1 MWNPLA
7 VPTFVQ
13 VLCGLILLACGTFP
27 RKDIVEKE
35 VFEENNVKLDIVEKD
50 IAEQD
55 KELKEAMA
63 AIVCFQNGMFIFIGI
78 FLLLVA
84 TTGYFVLVRKSVL
97 IDMICVFSNVSVILL
112 QLTVLLI
119 FQGTNFQKQFH
130 TVVLLIF
137 SLAVFSSVVCVLI
150 VLSKCYSDEDKIYS
164 KDKTEIRGV
173 GHGSLSALYFSSEVY
188 TI

>member
-13 VLCGLILLACGTFP
+13 VLCGLLLLACGTFP
-27 RKDIVEKE
+27 GQDIVEKE
-35 VFEENNVKLDIVEKD
+35 VLEENNVKLDIVEKD

-63 AIVCFQNGMFIFIGI
+63 AIVCFQNSLFIFMGI

-97 IDMICVFSNVSVILL
+97 IDMICVLSNVSVFLL

-119 FQGTNFQKQFH
+119 F
-130 TVVLLIF
+130 
-137 SLAVFSSVVCVLI
+137 
-150 VLSKCYSDEDKIYS
+150 
-164 KDKTEIRGV
+164 
-173 GHGSLSALYFSSEVY
+173 
-188 TI
+188 